1 MGIIY
6 LMEIEQKFTRGD
18 QLMSRVNRKAIMTVS
33 VFIATTFTVWTVFLS
48 GSGNAMSTS
57 KTRDVKVWRAER
69 QEITSDIS
77 APGVVQAVEKRD
89 VFSLQVLKVSKLN
102 VKRGDRVKVGE
113 KLLEYNVDQLES
125 QYRQLISNRNVQYEM
140 LGKLKGLDSSKSTFA
155 IEAGLD
161 QAVAAVNSAWSN
173 YDSLREEFN
182 SLLSLNTGKKA
193 AKKELDAAAEA
204 LKQAE
209 AGVENCEYAYEAA
222 AANLNEVEKYNEQLE
237 KSRSAD
243 IKIQEENIRTLDL
256 KLDEAKKVLEDVL
269 KSELSPLSGIVAEI
283 NVAEGAPAN
292 MQYPAMSIIETGK
305 LEISINIKEFDAASV
320 KSGQK
325 ATVTGDSLD
334 GTELTGTVTEVA
346 PVASRN
352 KTLTGEET
360 VLQAIVSID
369 GPPGCLISGMNVNC
383 RIVAAEKDDA
393 IVVSYVAIKDV
404 KDGSKSVFLVNSR
417 GMIQERPVS
426 LGISSD
432 INVEVVDGLEPG
444 DLVVTN
450 WQPSFKTGDR
460 ARITD

>member
-1 MGIIY
+1 
-6 LMEIEQKFTRGD
+6 
-18 QLMSRVNRKAIMTVS
+18 MSKVNRKAIMTIS
-33 VFIATTFTVWTVFLS
+33 VFIATTFIVWMVFLP

-69 QEITSDIS
+69 QEIASAIS
-77 APGVVQAVEKRD
+77 APGTVRAVEKGD
-89 VFSLQVLKVSKLN
+89 VFPLQVLKVRKLN
-102 VKRGDRVKVGE
+102 VKRGDRVNAGD
-113 KLLEYNVDQLES
+113 KLLEYDVDQLES
-125 QYRQLISNRNVQYEM
+125 QYRQLISNRNVQREM

-155 IEAGLD
+155 LETGLD
-161 QAVAAVNSAWSN
+161 QAAAGVNSAWSD
-173 YDSLREEFN
+173 YDSLRERFN
-182 SLLSLNTGKKA
+182 SLLSLYTGKKA
-193 AKKELDAAAEA
+193 HKRELDAAAAA

-209 AGVENCEYAYEAA
+209 AGVESCENAYEAA
-222 AANLNEVEKYNEQLE
+222 AANLNEVEKYNKQLE

-256 KLDEAKKVLEDVL
+256 KLEEAKKVLEDVL
-269 KSELSPLSGIVAEI
+269 KSELSPLSGILAQV
-283 NVAEGAPAN
+283 NVSEGAPVS
-292 MQYPAMSIIETGK
+292 MQYPVMSIMDTER
-305 LEISINIKEFDAASV
+305 LEISINVKEFDVASI
-320 KSGQK
+320 KLGQK
-325 ATVTGDSLD
+325 ATITGDSLD
-334 GTELTGTVTEVA
+334 GAELTGTVTEVA

-360 VLQAIVSID
+360 VVEAIVAID
-369 GPPGCLISGMNVNC
+369 GSPGRLMAGMNVTC
-383 RIVAAEKDDA
+383 RIVAAEKEDA

-432 INVEVVDGLEPG
+432 INVEVVDGLEQG